1 MERKELAARLVTINA
16 TQRAALLRE
25 NSASVDVALAYA
37 LKDICYE
44 AWTTEPT
51 FATSAAAALRT
62 LDEMTDDREI
72 NALAAWVTGIAALT
86 NGQMEQAVTHLD
98 EAQARF
104 NELDKPHSA
113 AATQVSKLY
122 ALALLGRYDEAI
134 ACGMSAREIFVAHQD
149 TLATGKIEHNIGNIF
164 WRRDR
169 YREAEHHL
177 RAARECFINV
187 GDQKHLASIENCLA
201 YICSLQ
207 QDFRAAEQLYAQAL
221 ARAKGDGLIATQA
234 GIEASMG
241 NLALFQ
247 GRYDRA
253 LDYLER
259 SRRKYAKLGMPHQ
272 TVIAEQEIADAYL
285 ELNLAPEAA
294 EIYARIIPKLDELGM
309 RAEQAHALIRRGRA
323 LILLGEMK
331 QAHASLAEARTLYAA
346 EGNIVGEALTRLT
359 DAQLSYAENNFAD
372 TIALA
377 QEAEA
382 PLEAAG
388 AWRHLLMARW
398 LRGEALRAHGQKDL
412 ARDVLNVARQDA
424 EEHEQPQIAHR
435 CHTSLGLLAAS
446 VGDFKLAEESFKRA
460 VEIIENLRAP
470 LPAEEFRTAFVA
482 DKLTPYDELMRL
494 CLEDTHVNRISEAF
508 CYAERA
514 RSRALVDMLGGV
526 LKFRPQESRDRFE
539 SELLEKLDALREEL
553 NWFYNQLNRA
563 TENQT
568 TPNAALAPDA
578 TTLNEAVREREHAIL
593 DITRQLQHRHSVAI
607 PHSETIDFAQFQS
620 ELADDTTLIEYTS
633 LDGELLAF
641 IVTNKSIEVVRRL
654 ATEFDITATLA
665 QFRFQIEAMRY
676 GAGQM
681 RKHLTSLVVRARH
694 HLCALYDSLL
704 RPLEAH
710 LKTGRLVVVPHRA
723 LHYVPFHA
731 LDDGTN
737 YAVERWEISYAPSA
751 IVLQHCQQ
759 KSSRPLQNAVLI
771 GVADAQTPRVRDEVR
786 QLAPMFETSITL
798 LDEQATRRAVEE
810 HAPRAD
816 VLHLACHG
824 QFRPDNPLFSSLRL
838 TDGWLTVR
846 DTYNL
851 NLNDC
856 LVTLSACETGMSA
869 VAPGDELLGLARG
882 FLSAG
887 ASSLVLSLWAVDDD
901 ATAELMIEFYA
912 RLRAGESPSKA
923 LRAVQLDMLKRQPHP
938 FFWSPFIVVGRG

>member
-1 MERKELAARLVTINA
+1 MERKELAARLVTA
-16 TQRAALLRE
+16 DAAQRAALLRE
-25 NSASVDVALAYA
+25 NSASADVALAYA

-51 FATSAAAALRT
+51 RATNAAAALRT
-62 LDEMTDDREI
+62 LDERTDEREI
-72 NALAAWVTGIAALT
+72 TALAVWVAGIAALT
-86 NGQMEQAVTHLD
+86 NGRMEQAVTHLD
-98 EAQARF
+98 EAHARF
-104 NELDKPHSA
+104 NDLNKLHTA

-134 ACGMSAREIFVAHQD
+134 ACGMRAREIFVAHQD
-149 TLATGKIEHNIGNIF
+149 TLATGKIEHNIGNIY

-169 YREAEHHL
+169 YYEAERHL
-177 RAARECFINV
+177 RAARECFLNV

-207 QDFRAAEQLYAQAL
+207 HDFRAAEQLYTQAL
-221 ARAKGDGLIATQA
+221 ARAETDGLIATQA

-259 SRRKYAKLGMPHQ
+259 SRRKFAKLGMPHQ
-272 TVIAEQEIADAYL
+272 SVIAEQEIADAYL

-294 EIYARIIPKLDELGM
+294 EIYARVVPKLAELGM
-309 RAEQAHALIRRGRA
+309 RAEQAHALAHHGRA
-323 LILLGEMK
+323 LILLGQMSC
-331 QAHASLAEARTLYAA
+331 ARTPLAEARSLYAA

-359 DAQLSYAENNFAD
+359 EAQINYAENNFAE
-372 TIALA
+372 TVALA
-377 QEAEA
+377 HEAEA

-388 AWRHLLMARW
+388 AWRHLLIARW
-398 LRGEALRAHGQKDL
+398 LRGEALRANGQRDM
-412 ARDVLNVARQDA
+412 ARDVLNATRRDA
-424 EEHEQPQIAHR
+424 EGREQPQITHR

-446 VGDFKLAEESFKRA
+446 SGDVKSAEESFTRA
-460 VEIIENLRAP
+460 VEIIEDLRAP

-494 CLEDTHVNRISEAF
+494 CLEDTRANSVAEAF
-508 CYAERA
+508 CFAERA
-514 RSRALVDMLGGV
+514 RSRVLVDMLGGAF
-526 LKFRPQESRDRFE
+526 KFHPQARDRFE
-539 SELLEKLDALREEL
+539 AELLEKLDALREEL

-563 TENQT
+563 TTAQPTSNL
-568 TPNAALAPDA
+568 AAANDA
-578 TTLNEAVREREHAIL
+578 ATLHEAMRERERAIL
-593 DITRQLQHRHSVAI
+593 EITRQLHHRHSVAFV
-607 PHSETIDFAQFQS
+607 HSETLDVAQFQS

-641 IVTNKSIEVVRRL
+641 VVTNKSIEVVRRL
-654 ATEFDITATLA
+654 ADESEVTAMLG

-681 RKHLTSLVVRARH
+681 RKHLASLVARARH
-694 HLCALYDSLL
+694 HLRGLYDLLL
-704 RPLEAH
+704 RPLATH
-710 LKTGRLVVVPHRA
+710 LKTPRLVIVPHRA

-737 YAVERWEISYAPSA
+737 YAIEHWEISYAPSA
-751 IVLQHCQQ
+751 IVLRHCQQ
-759 KSSRPLQNAVLI
+759 KPTRPLRRAVLI
-771 GVADAQTPRVRDEVR
+771 GVPDAQTPRVRDEVM

-798 LDEQATRRAVEE
+798 LDEQATRRNIEE
-810 HAPRAD
+810 HAPHAD
-816 VLHLACHG
+816 ILHLACHG

-838 TDGWLTVR
+838 ADSWLTVR
-846 DTYNL
+846 EAYNL
-851 NLNDC
+851 NLDNC

-869 VAPGDELLGLARG
+869 IAPGDELLGLARG

-887 ASSLVLSLWAVDDD
+887 ASSLVLSLWAVDDE
-901 ATAELMIEFYA
+901 ATADLMTDFYA
-912 RLRAGESPSKA
+912 RLRAGASPATA
-923 LRAVQLDMLKRQPHP
+923 LRATQLDALKRQPHP